1 MKFITLHL
9 SQSRAR
15 TLLSNFP
22 MTRQDAPHR
31 RRRWRPDVPRR
42 SPSPRS
48 RSQILRGLTK
58 RVARERRR
66 TRKNGKKTRREK
78 GRDGDWERE
87 RSVEVTRLH
96 ASRTEPRAL
105 ARASARGE
113 ARLRFPRC
121 LPRLSRM
128 LLHAMLLRYTSNI
141 KLEEGMEKRA
151 TRANLARKI
160 DGDRQRYARKREEER
175 EREREGA
182 GRKEVERTSTREGER
197 EELEEKE
204 VEGEGGTTQQ
214 SCTRRVIN
222 ICFRSPPPAARWFVS
237 AGSTAGPNSL
247 AYAYGLVPNK
257 RAGLV
262 VARRDWTT
270 L

>member
-1 MKFITLHL
+1 
-9 SQSRAR
+9 
-15 TLLSNFP
+15 
-22 MTRQDAPHR
+22 
-31 RRRWRPDVPRR
+31 
-42 SPSPRS
+42 
-48 RSQILRGLTK
+48 
-58 RVARERRR
+58 
-66 TRKNGKKTRREK
+66 
-78 GRDGDWERE
+78 
-87 RSVEVTRLH
+87 VEVTRLH

-160 DGDRQRYARKREEER
+160 DGDRQRCAGKREK

-197 EELEEKE
+197 EEREEKE

-222 ICFRSPPPAARWFVS
+222 ICFRSPPPGDS
-237 AGSTAGPNSL
+237 
-247 AYAYGLVPNK
+247 
-257 RAGLV
+257 
-262 VARRDWTT
+262 
-270 L
+270 